1 MDWTHDLQISFGQ
14 LQSLYDTVRNGI
26 FYLHELSENLRR
38 SPNWAKP
45 ATFYEHLNI
54 AISIYNI
61 HELRY
66 TVHRITPWSFH
77 LGIPRHPRLHRGIWR
92 CFLGSGY
99 GLRPI
104 VRSWV
109 ASQFKIIC
117 NLRTILSRQRCW
129 SGNWHLQMTLVNSTQ
144 YIPSFI
150 ADTCCWMRESAAPI
164 YVGHHNITTATEE
177 VQSRSS
183 RCECMHCGDV
193 VCECDIASIST
204 ITYYGCAHIQHHH

>member
-1 MDWTHDLQISFGQ
+1 MDIIPKKKKFAACVDWTHDLQIKFGQ
-14 LQSLYDTVRNGI
+14 LQSLYDTVRIGI

-45 ATFYEHLNI
+45 ATFYENLNI
-54 AISIYNI
+54 AISLFNI

-117 NLRTILSRQRCW
+117 NLR
-129 SGNWHLQMTLVNSTQ
+129 MTLVNSTQ

-164 YVGHHNITTATEE
+164 YVGHIPHLQAI
-177 VQSRSS
+177 
-183 RCECMHCGDV
+183 
-193 VCECDIASIST
+193 
-204 ITYYGCAHIQHHH
+204 